1 VIITNKEYQNMPD
14 KKILVVDD
22 EPHVIRTLT
31 FVLSKEGY
39 EVSSAGDGE
48 EAIAKVRELKPNLMF
63 LDVMMPKKNGYE
75 VCQELKSDSSF
86 SDIHIVMLSAKGQ
99 EADKERALNLGADEF
114 MSKPF
119 SPLGV
124 IEKVKELL
132 G

>member
-1 VIITNKEYQNMPD
+1 MPD
-14 KKILVVDD
+14 NKILVVDD

-48 EAIAKVRELKPNLMF
+48 EAMVRVIEAKPNLMF

-75 VCQELKSDSSF
+75 VCRELKGNATF
-86 SDIHIVMLSAKGQ
+86 RDIHIIMLSAKGQ
-99 EADKERALNLGADEF
+99 EPDKEKALNFGADEF
-114 MSKPF
+114 MTKPF
-119 SPLGV
+119 SPMV
-124 IEKVKELL
+124 VVEKVKQLL

>member
-1 VIITNKEYQNMPD
+1 MPD
-14 KKILVVDD
+14 NKILVVDD

-48 EAIAKVRELKPNLMF
+48 EAMAKVLESKPNLMF

-75 VCQELKSDSSF
+75 VCQELKSNSSL

-99 EADKERALNLGADEF
+99 EADREKALNLGADEF
-114 MSKPF
+114 MAKPF
-119 SPLGV
+119 SPIGV
-124 IEKVKELL
+124 VEKVKKLL

>member
-1 VIITNKEYQNMPD
+1 MPE

-22 EPHVIRTLT
+22 EPHVLRTLT
-31 FVLSKEGY
+31 FVLTKEGY

-48 EAIAKVRELKPNLMF
+48 EAMAKVRESKPNLMF

-75 VCQELKSDSSF
+75 VCQELKSNSSF
-86 SDIHIVMLSAKGQ
+86 SDIHVVMLSAKGQ
-99 EADKERALNLGADEF
+99 EADKEKALNLGADEF

-124 IEKVKELL
+124 IKKVKELL

>member
-1 VIITNKEYQNMPD
+1 MPG

-22 EPHVIRTLT
+22 EPNVVRTLT
-31 FVLSKEGY
+31 FVLNKEGY
-39 EVSSAGDGE
+39 EVSSAANGE
-48 EAIAKVRELKPNLMF
+48 EAIAKVHESKPSLMF

-86 SDIHIVMLSAKGQ
+86 NDIHIVMLSAKGQ
-99 EADKERALNLGADEF
+99 EGDKEKALTLGANEF
-114 MSKPF
+114 MTKPF

-124 IEKVKELL
+124 IGRVKELL